1 MLDGVAI
8 LQLHSLVKHPVKWSE
23 SCDLNP
29 TIGYFGTVYAPHTMN
44 SQTPSLHHSMRTGG
58 MGLDD
63 QALKDMAR
71 RCRVNI
77 VKMTHAA
84 NSGHPGGSLSSIDL
98 LCGLYGTQMRFDP
111 DNPDWPDRDRF
122 IMSKGHAS
130 PAVYSILH
138 EIGYISEDDMMSFRE
153 FGSVCQGHVDM
164 KWTDGVDFSA
174 GSLGMGLSFGLGCA
188 LAARMD
194 GSSRNIWVMLGDG
207 EIQEGEVWEAFMAA
221 DFHSIGNL
229 KVIVDRNRI
238 QNDDFVHLQMEVGDV
253 SAKLASFGW
262 TVKEIDGHSMNE
274 LTDALKW
281 ASSHNSGPAAIVAN
295 TVKGKGV
302 SFMEDNPSFHG
313 KAPDDDE
320 LKQALEEL
328 S

>member
-1 MLDGVAI
+1 MLRVMRFEPDYPDTSDSMNS
-8 LQLHSLVKHPVKWSE
+8 Q
-23 SCDLNP
+23 
-29 TIGYFGTVYAPHTMN
+29 TMN
-44 SQTPSLHHSMRTGG
+44 SQTPSIHLIMRSGG
-58 MGLDD
+58 MGLDVE
-63 QALKDMAR
+63 ALEDMAR

-84 NSGHPGGSLSSIDL
+84 KSGHPGGSLSSIDVL
-98 LCGLYGTQMRFDP
+98 SGLYGTQMRIDP
-111 DNPDWPDRDRF
+111 DDSDWADRDRF

-138 EIGYISEDDMMSFRE
+138 EVGYISEDDLMSFRAL
-153 FGSVCQGHVDM
+153 GSVCQGHVDM

-194 GSSRNIWVMLGDG
+194 GSNRKVWVMLGDG

-221 DFHSIGNL
+221 DFHAIGNL
-229 KVIVDRNRI
+229 KVIIDRNRI

-253 SAKLASFGW
+253 AAKLESFGW
-262 TVKEIDGHSMNE
+262 TVREIDGHSMSDVVE
-274 LTDALKW
+274 ALSW
-281 ASSHNSGPAAIVAN
+281 ASSNNSGPVAIVAN
-295 TVKGKGV
+295 TIKGKGV

-313 KAPDDDE
+313 KAPDDEE
-320 LKQALEEL
+320 LIQALEEL